1 MEPDR
6 LFAGAESEEPLVDL
20 EGLQFESAAEGA
32 HKTLCSSPAAV
43 TAKQI
48 LPHMRSM
55 LLAKWGMGQLFSTAA
70 VVPPWS
76 PCIAVKASS

>member
-32 HKTLCSSPAAV
+32 LQNPLLSTCCGHC
-43 TAKQI
+43 QI
-48 LPHMRSM
+48 NLASCTVNV
-55 LLAKWGMGQLFSTAA
+55 LAKWGMGQLFSTAA
-70 VVPPWS
+70 VVTP
-76 PCIAVKASS
+76 